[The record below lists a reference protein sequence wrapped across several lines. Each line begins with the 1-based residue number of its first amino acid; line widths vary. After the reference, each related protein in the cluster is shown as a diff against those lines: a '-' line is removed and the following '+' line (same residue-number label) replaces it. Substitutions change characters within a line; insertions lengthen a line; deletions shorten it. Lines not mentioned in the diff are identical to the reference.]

1 MPIEGLS
8 DIIRMPRLGKIRLG
22 VKVEVPGKNPYPRA
36 VDYFVCPPEVQA
48 IYGEQ
53 PKELAIMFP
62 TEDPRQFAQ
71 QWLRCYS
78 MTQGLVC
85 IGSGVTCRRKVD
97 KATGAMASHDTT
109 VWVWKEGLPCN
120 PEDCPDYG
128 AKCRRVMNLQ
138 FLLPQCPGL
147 GVWQIDTSSFHS
159 IVNINSMI
167 EMLQGILGRCSRIPL
182 TLALG
187 PVQVSPQGLKQKTVY
202 ILHLKR
208 DVVLAELAK
217 VALLPLARVLVPT
230 PEAEEPPEDLF
241 PQDVLSG
248 AVEPEPEPPEDLFPQ
263 EVLSGA
269 VAPPAEETFPGID
282 EERGAEWKAIL
293 ELMPQVRVAV
303 AAARSYFAQVHDVS
317 VPLAAFETTNP
328 PGKLT
333 LQMVKAFRERLRNT
347 RMNLG

>member
-1 MPIEGLS
+1 MSPIEGVSNLL
-8 DIIRMPRLGKIRLG
+8 RLPRLGKIRLG
-22 VKVEVPGKNPYPRA
+22 VKVEIPGKNPYPKA
-36 VDYFVCPPEVQA
+36 VDYFVCPSEVQA
-48 IYGEQ
+48 VFGEK

-62 TEDPRQFAQ
+62 TEDDSEFCQ

-85 IGSGVTCRRKVD
+85 IGNGVACRRKVD
-97 KATGAMASHDTT
+97 KETGAMASHETKL
-109 VWVWKEGLPCN
+109 WEWKEGLPCN
-120 PEDCPDYG
+120 PEECPDYG
-128 AKCRRVMNLQ
+128 AKCKRVMNLQ

-167 EMLQGILGRCSRIPL
+167 KMLQGILGRCSMLPL

-187 PVQVSPQGLKQKTVY
+187 PIQVSPPGQKKKTVY
-202 ILHLKR
+202 ILHLKQN
-208 DVVLAELAK
+208 VVLADLAK
-217 VALLPLARVLVPT
+217 MALLPPARVLVPT

-241 PQDVLSG
+241 PQ
-248 AVEPEPEPPEDLFPQ
+248 

-269 VAPPAEETFPGID
+269 VAPPFEEAEVVEGQLVEPQAEAEETFPGID

-293 ELMPQVRVAV
+293 DLMPQVRVNATT
-303 AAARSYFAQVHDVS
+303 ARSYFAQVHDLS
-317 VPLAAFETTNP
+317 VPLAAFESTNP

-333 LQMVKAFRERLRNT
+333 LYMLKAFRERLQNT